1 MRGKFL
7 QIYLNCY
14 MDMLYMSVGVFWCRK
29 SIPVISFCLKCMV
42 LSELTNYGRL
52 KAYARPIKG
61 IHSSD
66 TLSLYQHIPFVHQFP
81 PLTLLPLPCLH
92 LTYTFLLLAFPR
104 SQPLLPNRNAS
115 TGLHPFPS
123 VCRLW
128 LQPCLHPMPL
138 LRSPLTVHGQ
148 GFSSVQRSAP

>member
-1 MRGKFL
+1 
-7 QIYLNCY
+7 
-14 MDMLYMSVGVFWCRK
+14 
-29 SIPVISFCLKCMV
+29 MV

-104 SQPLLPNRNAS
+104 SQPLLRNRNAS
-115 TGLHPFPS
+115 TCLRPFPS
-123 VCRLW
+123 VSRLS
-128 LQPCLHPMPL
+128 LQPCLHPTPL
-138 LRSPLTVHGQ
+138 LRSPLTVHEQ
-148 GFSSVQRSAP
+148 GFSSVQWSGPLEGVDPMIQGTRVWLQSPTPPCQRHIMGIL